1 MITDMNEIV
10 ALNVRRQLKLAG
22 KKQGELVAV
31 LKESKRSILK
41 MLSGAQEIP
50 LPVLTKISRFCS
62 TPLDSFFSE
71 PLQFSTVHEA
81 FMGQVSSTKGKES
94 LRIIENLSDIYLFH
108 NQYQTTEFSSLVNK
122 SWNE

>member
-10 ALNVRRQLKLAG
+10 ALNVRKHLKLAG

-41 MLSGAQEIP
+41 MLSGAQEIS
-50 LPVLTKISRFCS
+50 LPMLTKISRFCNA
-62 TPLDSFFSE
+62 PIDSFFAE
-71 PLQFSTVHEA
+71 PLQTSPVHEA
-81 FMGQVSSTKGKES
+81 FMGQISSAKGKQS
-94 LRIIENLSDIYLFH
+94 LEIIERLSDIYLFH